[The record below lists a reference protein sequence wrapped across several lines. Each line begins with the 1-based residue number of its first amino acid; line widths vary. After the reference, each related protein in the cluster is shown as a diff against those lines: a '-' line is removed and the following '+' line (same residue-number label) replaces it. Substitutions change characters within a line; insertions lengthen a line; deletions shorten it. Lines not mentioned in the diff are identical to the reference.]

1 MKRLFL
7 IMWLGLMSMSMSD
20 IYGQQIATAID
31 HSSSDVAAKRIL
43 IDKWSR
49 DKEASKTKGWKQ
61 FKRWEWFNE
70 TRTLSDSQSNQ
81 SMFSTRL
88 PYAYK
93 AQMDKS
99 ESLQGDNGWYPR
111 GPNNFI
117 ATYDPTMGHGV
128 GRVNCIE
135 FHPTNPDIFWVGT
148 PHGGIWKTN
157 NAGLSWI
164 PIGDDLPMA
173 RVSDIACNPNNPNE
187 IYISIGDYAYISL
200 DATNRVRYNGFGLG
214 VYKTID
220 GGDTW
225 YPTGLSLNPKFK
237 ELSIIMGIV
246 INKENPDRLIAAG
259 SSGIYV
265 SNDAGNTWT
274 ETFSNM
280 VWDIK
285 QDPVNQN
292 IIYATTGNVPQF
304 NPTNTAGIYK
314 SIDFGNT
321 WQELNTGIPKAS
333 DVLRVKLAISP
344 QDPDYL
350 YAITT
355 NLSGGFHSM
364 YRTVNGG
371 TTWTKTGDTSNI
383 PNLLDWRLGDNNKKS
398 GQGFYDLTLIVNP
411 NNKEEVF
418 SGGINCWGSRDGG
431 TNWQLVSFWYPI
443 MGTAI
448 HADIHCTKYNPLNK
462 TYYFC
467 TDGGVSKTQELVLA
481 DMAQVQS
488 AFANPETNTYLLPT
502 NWTDITAGLAIS
514 EFYKVGLSKYNPNY
528 LIGGVQDNGIF
539 YHNSKQWL
547 ECIGGDGMESMIDH
561 HNPQIL
567 YGSIY
572 YGALYKSL
580 DGSKSLYKDGI
591 CLTDSI
597 MKVEKGNWVTPF
609 IMHPSDA
616 NTIYAGFGNVWKSTD
631 GADTWTR
638 ISDFSI
644 LDKIGVPTPIFSM
657 TLSESNPD
665 MMAVAKRKYPNYNV
679 NSQLMITEDG
689 GNTWSDVSAGLPT
702 ELYFNS
708 IAYNYNNPNEILVAI
723 SGFDEG
729 QKVYRTKDAGKSWEN
744 ISWNLSNVPVNA
756 IVHQK
761 SPSIYYI
768 GTDIGVFYT
777 HDLSKEWIEYNKYLP
792 NTIVTDLK
800 IHEVSNKLIAATF
813 GRGVWEISLINE
825 ITSVHNASSPENS
838 FEAKLYDGKLELS
851 FADFTGTAALDIVN
865 INGVVVSQKSINLT
879 NGNAAIDFDLISGV
893 YFLNLKIDNAQ
904 GKASAVHTCKVI
916 HAE

>member
-1 MKRLFL
+1 MSRLFL
-7 IMWLGLMSMSMSD
+7 IMCVLLISMLDS
-20 IYGQQIATAID
+20 YGQPKANAIVNHNANYKEKSIMVD
-31 HSSSDVAAKRIL
+31 SWL
-43 IDKWSR
+43 QN
-49 DKEASKTKGWKQ
+49 KEARKVKGWKH
-61 FKRWEWFNE
+61 FSRWEWFNE
-70 TRTLSDSQSNQ
+70 TRTLADPQSSQ

-88 PYAYK
+88 PYYYK
-93 AQMDKS
+93 AQVDKS
-99 ESLQGDNGWYPR
+99 ESLQSDNGWYPR
-111 GPNNFI
+111 GPTNI
-117 ATYDPTMGHGV
+117 LATYDPSIGHGI

-148 PHGGIWKTN
+148 PRGGIWKTN
-157 NAGLSWI
+157 NGGLSWI

-173 RVSDIACNPNNPNE
+173 RVSDIACNPNNHDE
-187 IYISIGDYAYISL
+187 IYTAIGDYAYISL

-214 VYKTID
+214 VYKTTD

-225 YPTGLSLNPKFK
+225 QPTGLSLNPKFK
-237 ELSIIMGIV
+237 ELSVIMGIV

-292 IIYATTGNVPQF
+292 IIYATTGYLPQF

-314 SIDFGNT
+314 SIDFGIT

-333 DVLRVKLAISP
+333 DVLRIELAIAP
-344 QDPDYL
+344 QDPNYI
-350 YAITT
+350 YAIAC
-355 NLSGGFHSM
+355 NLTKGFHSV
-364 YRTVNGG
+364 YKSENAGATWRTTASIN
-371 TTWTKTGDTSNI
+371 TAPNI
-383 PNLLDWRLGDNNKKS
+383 LEWELGDVNKTH
-398 GQGFYDLTLIVNP
+398 GQGDYDLTLIVNP
-411 NNKEEVF
+411 NNKEEIY
-418 SGGINCWGSRDGG
+418 SGGINCWGSSDGG
-431 TNWQLVSFWYPI
+431 TTWGMISYWFPL
-443 MGTAI
+443 MGTSI

-467 TDGGVSKTQELVLA
+467 TDGGVSITQELIQGDLA
-481 DMAQVQS
+481 QMQS
-488 AFANPETNTYLLPT
+488 AFANPEANTYKLPT
-502 NWTDITAGLAIS
+502 KWTDITAGLAIS

-528 LIGGVQDNGIF
+528 LIGGVQDNGTF
-539 YHNSKQWL
+539 YHNSNQWL
-547 ECIGGDGMESMIDH
+547 ALIGADGMESMIDH
-561 HNPQIL
+561 YNPEII
-567 YGSIY
+567 YGTAY
-572 YGALYKSL
+572 FGYLFKSL

-591 CLTDSI
+591 VLTDTI
-597 MKVEKGNWVTPF
+597 MKVEQGNWVTPF

-638 ISDFSI
+638 ISDLPI
-644 LDKIGVPTPIFSM
+644 LDEIGVPTPIFSM
-657 TLSESNPD
+657 AISESNPD
-665 MMAVAKRKYPNYNV
+665 MMAIAKRKYPNFNV
-679 NSQLMITEDG
+679 NSQLLVTEDG
-689 GNTWSDVSAGLPT
+689 GKTWRDVSAGLPT

-708 IAYNYNNPNEILVAI
+708 IAFHSNNPDEILVAI

-744 ISWNLSNVPVNA
+744 ISWNLQNVPVNT

-792 NTIVTDLK
+792 NTVVSDLK
-800 IHEVSNKLIAATF
+800 IQEVSNKLVAATF
-813 GRGVWEISLINE
+813 GRGVWEINLINE
-825 ITSVHNASSPENS
+825 ITSVHNASSHRNY
-838 FEAKLYDGKLELS
+838 FAAKLYDGKLELS
-851 FADFTGTAALDIVN
+851 FGDFTGAAALDIVN
-865 INGVVVSQKSINLT
+865 INGVVVSQKSINFT
-879 NGNAAIDFDLISGV
+879 NGIAEIDFDLISGV
-893 YFLNLKIDNAQ
+893 YFLNLRLENNAQ
-904 GKASAVHTCKVI
+904 GKASTVHTCKVI
-916 HAE
+916 HAK